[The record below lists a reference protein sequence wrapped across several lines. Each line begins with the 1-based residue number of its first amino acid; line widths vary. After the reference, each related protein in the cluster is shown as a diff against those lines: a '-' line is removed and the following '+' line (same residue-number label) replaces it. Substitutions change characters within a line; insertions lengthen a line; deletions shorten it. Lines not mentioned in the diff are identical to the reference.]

1 MPILLWCRCQLFQ
14 ITRVLLFSTVPWPC
28 FRDVFTITEGWASTG
43 KEFPAFNLIPV
54 LFVTLNKPTHT
65 RENTRPT
72 RAVFR
77 LPNIDKMCWKNL
89 QLRCFRDLIKLYCAP
104 ILIDKIW
111 AVDWFLNV
119 TEKNSL
125 PVYIALRCPWICN
138 LEIKKYKK
146 TKGNSP
152 K

>member
-54 LFVTLNKPTHT
+54 LFVTLNPL
-65 RENTRPT
+65 T
-72 RAVFR
+72 RARTHVPLERFLDFR
-77 LPNIDKMCWKNL
+77 ILTKCVERIYSYV
-89 QLRCFRDLIKLYCAP
+89 CFRDLIKLYCAP

-111 AVDWFLNV
+111 AVDWFLNI
-119 TEKNSL
+119 TGKNSL
-125 PVYIALRCPWICN
+125 PVCIALWRPWICN
-138 LEIKKYKK
+138 FEIKKYKK